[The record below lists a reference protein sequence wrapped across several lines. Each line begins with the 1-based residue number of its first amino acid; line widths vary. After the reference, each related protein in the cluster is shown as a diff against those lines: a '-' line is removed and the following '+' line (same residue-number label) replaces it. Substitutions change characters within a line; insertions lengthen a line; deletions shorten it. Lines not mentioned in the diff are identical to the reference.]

1 MFNSNEDRLYR
12 SVAYAQARRWEV
24 EDGED
29 GEPIIY
35 CCDICKTEL
44 EKRTL
49 SDLCESC
56 EESELKKEEEE
67 FRNGISNNN

>member
-12 SVAYAQARRWEV
+12 SVESAQRRRWEF
-24 EDGED
+24 EDEGDCED
-29 GEPIIY
+29 EPTY

-56 EESELKKEEEE
+56 EESELKK
-67 FRNGISNNN
+67 